1 MGLPWF
7 SKNPL
12 WRDTVAFVFALL
24 LSLSAGC
31 GDRSEAEK
39 LAKSGVVTANN
50 LADYYDSLAR
60 DTLDIWE
67 MQAFYDALP
76 ADGLTAAQS
85 RQLQMSTAQESLLQ
99 LRISALNRRARLA
112 RRLASSYSALLQL
125 SSYNVSAEVKGAA
138 TGLGE
143 ELKVD
148 FPSMPGSS
156 LVASSLFGNI
166 IGDLARLE
174 QSRDIKKVAKV
185 LLDAVTKL
193 KAMFENE
200 EEAYQS
206 IERDRGS
213 LFNDVT
219 KYLIEHKLV
228 IAWPLARKVPD
239 SLGLEWASPSTPVE
253 DPRTIAALIQ
263 VAKVRTLRL
272 AMLSSAAA
280 GSTEQSLASLL
291 DGHRRILAGEP
302 LSPDQILDAV
312 QKAQAYLDEI
322 AKLRGIKKDADKK

>member
-1 MGLPWF
+1 MGLARF
-7 SKNPL
+7 FKNPP
-12 WRDTVAFVFALL
+12 WRVTIAFILALL

-76 ADGLTAAQS
+76 ADSLTAAQS
-85 RQLQMSTAQESLLQ
+85 KQLQMSAAQESLLQ

-112 RRLASSYSALLQL
+112 RRLASSYNALLQL
-125 SSYNVSAEVKGAA
+125 ASYNASADLEGAA
-138 TGLGE
+138 KGLGG
-143 ELKVD
+143 ELRGD

-156 LVASSLFGNI
+156 LVASSFFGTI
-166 IGDLARLE
+166 IGDLAGLE
-174 QSRDIKKVAKV
+174 QSRDSKKITRV

-193 KAMFENE
+193 KGMFEKE
-200 EEAYQS
+200 EEAYKS

-219 KYLIEHKLV
+219 RYLIEHKLV

-253 DPRTIAALIQ
+253 DPKTIAALIQ
-263 VAKVRTLRL
+263 VAKARTLRL

-280 GSTEQSLASLL
+280 GSTDQSLALLL
-291 DGHRRILAGEP
+291 DGHRRILASQP
-302 LSPDQILDAV
+302 LSPDQILEAV
-312 QKAQAYLDEI
+312 QKAQAYLDDI
-322 AKLRGIKKDADKK
+322 AKLRGVKNADKK